1 MDTEFDLNAMD
12 SQIDSRL
19 SADYSDVQSNRH
31 ELPRRHLLEQVQ
43 SPADL
48 RALKLHELPSLCDE
62 LRDFM
67 IDSVAVSG
75 GHFASNL
82 GACELTVA
90 LHWAFNTPADR
101 IVFDVGHQSYPHKIL
116 TGRRERMS
124 TIRKAGGL
132 SGFPNR
138 AESPY
143 DAFGTA
149 HSSTSISAAL
159 GMAAAFNK
167 PGRPETQKDGEL
179 RHAIAVIGDGAL
191 TAGLAYEAL
200 CNAASVG
207 GNLLI
212 IINDNQMSISES
224 VGSIPAHLQHLALR
238 RQPALTSDKLKAAD
252 YPTSLFE
259 SLGLPYEGVADG
271 HDVLEL
277 AIVFERLRRQPGVKV
292 LHVRTNK
299 GHGYGPA
306 EQDAIAYHGP
316 GPFDRAK
323 GIAKKSKSAKPVA
336 PTYSQVFGRWLCAA
350 ARRDRRV
357 IGITPAMRE
366 GSDLVDFARDFPDR
380 YYDVGIAEQHALTF
394 AAGLAC
400 ESVRPVVAIYSTFL
414 QRAYDQLIHDIALQ
428 NLPVMLAL
436 DRAGLVGADGATHAG
451 SFDIANLRCVP
462 NMTLMAAADE
472 QDLWRMLQT
481 GLSLNGPS
489 AVRYPRGKGT
499 GATINESAPAL
510 IVGQAQRRRKGKR
523 IALMAFGS
531 MVAPALEAGEE
542 LDATVVNMRFIKPL
556 DERMICK
563 LADTHDI
570 LVSIEE
576 GAQQGGVGGAVQEV
590 LTRLRFGR
598 VVLPLGLPDE
608 FLDHGNVPDMLGS
621 VGLDADGI
629 CESVRRIDP
638 NHQSHH

>member
-1 MDTEFDLNAMD
+1 MDTEYDVRSAT
-12 SQIDSRL
+12 SHVEPRL
-19 SADYSDVQSNRH
+19 SAGFNDAHTAHGSS
-31 ELPRRHLLEQVQ
+31 RRHLLEQIE
-43 SPADL
+43 SPAAL
-48 RALKLHELPSLCDE
+48 RALELHELPLLCDE
-62 LRDFM
+62 LRDFL
-67 IDSVAVSG
+67 IDSVADTG

-90 LHWAFNTPADR
+90 LHWAFDTPNDR

-116 TGRRERMS
+116 TGRRDRMTS
-124 TIRKAGGL
+124 IRKPGGL
-132 SGFPNR
+132 SGFPSR

-159 GMAAAFNK
+159 GMAAAFSK
-167 PGRPETQKDGEL
+167 AGRPESESQNES

-200 CNAASVG
+200 CNVASVG

-212 IINDNQMSISES
+212 VINDNQMSISES
-224 VGSIPAHLQHLALR
+224 VGAVPFHLQQLALR
-238 RQPALTSDKLKAAD
+238 RQPVSTPSQFCATG

-259 SLGLPYEGVADG
+259 TLGLPYEGIADG
-271 HDVLEL
+271 HDVIEL
-277 AIVFERLRRQPGVKV
+277 ALAFERLRCQPGVKV
-292 LHVRTNK
+292 LHIRTRK
-299 GHGYGPA
+299 GQGYAPA
-306 EQDAIAYHGP
+306 ERDAIAYHGP

-323 GIAKKSKSAKPVA
+323 GIARKPAAAKPAA

-366 GSDLVDFARDFPDR
+366 GSDLIDFARDFPDR

-451 SFDIANLRCVP
+451 SFDIASLRCVP

-489 AVRYPRGKGT
+489 AVRYPRGKGP
-499 GATINESAPAL
+499 GVPINESAQAL
-510 IVGQAQRRRKGKR
+510 VVGQAQRRRKGQR

-531 MVAPALEAGEE
+531 MLQPALEAAEE

-563 LADTHDI
+563 LADSHDI
-570 LVSIEE
+570 LVSVEE
-576 GAQQGGVGGAVQEV
+576 GAQSGGVGSAVQEV

-608 FLDHGNVPDMLGS
+608 FLDHGNVPDMLGN

-629 CESVRRIDP
+629 CEAIRRIDCK
-638 NHQSHH
+638 H

>member
-1 MDTEFDLNAMD
+1 MDIEYDGRSAV
-12 SQIDSRL
+12 SHAESRL
-19 SADYSDVQSNRH
+19 SGDYGNADQNHGSI
-31 ELPRRHLLEQVQ
+31 RRHLLERVE

-48 RALKLHELPSLCDE
+48 RELELYELPLLCDE
-62 LRDFM
+62 LRDFL
-67 IDSVAVSG
+67 IDSVSGTG

-82 GACELTVA
+82 GTCELTVA
-90 LHWAFNTPADR
+90 LHWAFDTPNDR

-116 TGRRERMS
+116 TGRRERLP
-124 TIRKAGGL
+124 TIRQPGGL
-132 SGFPNR
+132 SGFPSR

-159 GMAAAFNK
+159 GMAAAFSK
-167 PGRPETQKDGEL
+167 AGRPEVESKNEL
-179 RHAIAVIGDGAL
+179 RHAIAVIGDGAM

-200 CNAASVG
+200 CNAAAVG

-212 IINDNQMSISES
+212 IINDNQMSISEC
-224 VGSIPAHLQHLALR
+224 VGAIPAHLRHLALR
-238 RQPALTSDKLKAAD
+238 RSSGSNHSAVDIES
-252 YPTSLFE
+252 YPTSIFE
-259 SLGLPYEGVADG
+259 SLGLPDEGVLDG

-277 AIVFERLRRQPGVKV
+277 VLAFERLRRVPGVKV
-292 LHVRTNK
+292 LHIRTRK
-299 GHGYGPA
+299 GQGYEPA
-306 EQDAIAYHGP
+306 EQDAIKYHGP
-316 GPFDRAK
+316 GPFDREK
-323 GIAKKSKSAKPVA
+323 GIAKVSMTGKSSS

-350 ARRDRRV
+350 AKRDRRV
-357 IGITPAMRE
+357 VGITPAMRE
-366 GSDLVDFARDFPDR
+366 GSDLIDFAQNFPDR

-451 SFDIANLRCVP
+451 SFDIASLRCVP

-472 QDLWRMLQT
+472 QELWRMLQT
-481 GLSLNGPS
+481 GLSINGPS
-489 AVRYPRGKGT
+489 AVRYPRGKGP
-499 GATINESAPAL
+499 GVSINESAQAL
-510 IVGQAQRRRKGKR
+510 VVGQAQRRRKGQK

-531 MVAPALEAGEE
+531 MLQPALEAGDE

-576 GAQQGGVGGAVQEV
+576 GAQQGGVGSAVQEV

-608 FLDHGNVPDMLGS
+608 FLDHGKVPDMLGS
-621 VGLDADGI
+621 VGLDAAGI
-629 CESVRRIDP
+629 CEAIRRIS
-638 NHQSHH
+638 QSH